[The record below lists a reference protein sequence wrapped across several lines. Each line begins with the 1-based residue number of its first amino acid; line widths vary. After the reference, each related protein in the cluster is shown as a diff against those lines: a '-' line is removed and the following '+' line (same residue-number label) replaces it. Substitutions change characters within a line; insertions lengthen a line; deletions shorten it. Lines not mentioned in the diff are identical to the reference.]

1 MQSDSKAEITLGELT
16 TAFKDFICDYPQLEV
31 GRRINPID
39 AFALWRTLLRRN
51 PDPAIELPL
60 LLSYSGTYR
69 ELLTELADSAEFKK
83 AQPILPGGY
92 VWMAEVEGF
101 RFWFNT
107 GDREMGVLM
116 GMGNYEPEVR
126 ALMKTVVR
134 PGMRCID
141 AGANTGYY
149 SCLLGTLVGSA
160 GKVHAFEPMPDN
172 FRMLNKNV
180 EENKLAKVVETYLLA
195 CSSSSRSI
203 EATAVANMYIAR
215 SDHDGEKVSMKAAA
229 VDELISG
236 VVDLIKVDVEGHEM
250 EALTGMS
257 RIIRDHRPIIFSE
270 INEYWL
276 RICAQTSGKMYL
288 EYLNDLGYRVCNVK
302 CPEVELQASE
312 FHMDIL
318 DTMDVIAYPRA

>member
-1 MQSDSKAEITLGELT
+1 MQDCKAEIALGELT
-16 TAFKDFICDYPQLEV
+16 TAFRDFIRDYPQLEV

-51 PDPAIELPL
+51 PDPAIELPT
-60 LLSYSGTYR
+60 LLSYSRTYR

-92 VWMAEVEGF
+92 VWMAEVDGF

-116 GMGNYEPEVR
+116 GTGNYEPQVR
-126 ALMKTVVR
+126 ELMKTIIR

-141 AGANTGYY
+141 AGASTGYY
-149 SCLLGTLVGSA
+149 TCLLGTLVGQA
-160 GKVHAFEPMPDN
+160 GKVHAFEPMPES

-180 EENKLAKVVETYLLA
+180 AENSLGEVVETYQLA
-195 CSSSSRSI
+195 CSSSCRPI
-203 EATAVANMYIAR
+203 EATALANMYIAR
-215 SDHDGEKVSMKAAA
+215 SDHDGEKVSMEAAL
-229 VDELISG
+229 VDELVSG
-236 VVDLIKVDVEGHEM
+236 VVDVIKIDVEGYEI

-257 RIIRDHRPIIFSE
+257 RIIRDHRPLIFSE

-276 RICAQTSGKMYL
+276 RTCAQTSGKAYL
-288 EYLNDLGYRVCNVK
+288 EYLNDLGYQVCDVK
-302 CPEVELQASE
+302 FPDVELQVSE
-312 FHMDIL
+312 FRMDVL

>member
-1 MQSDSKAEITLGELT
+1 MLDSKAETALGELT
-16 TAFKDFICDYPQLEV
+16 TAFADFIRDYPQLEV

-51 PDPAIELPL
+51 PDPAIELPM
-60 LLSYSGTYR
+60 LLSYSRTYR
-69 ELLTELADSAEFKK
+69 ELLTELADSAEYKR
-83 AQPILPGGY
+83 AHPILPGGH
-92 VWMAEVEGF
+92 VWMAEVDGF

-116 GMGNYEPEVR
+116 GTGNYEPEVR
-126 ALMKTVVR
+126 DLMKTIVR

-149 SCLLGTLVGSA
+149 TCLLGTLAGSA
-160 GKVHAFEPMPDN
+160 GKVYAFEPMPQN

-180 EENKLAKVVETYLLA
+180 AENKLGRVVETYQLA

-215 SDHDGEKVSMKAAA
+215 SHHDGEKVSMKAAA

-236 VVDLIKVDVEGHEM
+236 GVDVIKVDVEGHEM

-257 RIIRDHRPIIFSE
+257 RIIRDHRPLIFSE

-276 RICAQTSGKMYL
+276 RICARTSGKTYL

-302 CPEVELQASE
+302 FPEVELQASE
-312 FHMDIL
+312 FCMDIL

>member
-1 MQSDSKAEITLGELT
+1 MQASKAETALAELT
-16 TAFKDFICDYPQLEV
+16 TAFEDFVRDYPQLEV

-51 PDPAIELPL
+51 PDSAIELPM

-69 ELLTELADSAEFKK
+69 ELLTMLADSAEFKK

-116 GMGNYEPEVR
+116 ATGNYEPEVR
-126 ALMKTVVR
+126 ALMKSIVR

-149 SCLLGTLVGSA
+149 TCLLATLVGSA
-160 GKVHAFEPMPDN
+160 GKVHAFEPMPES
-172 FRMLNKNV
+172 FHMLKKNV
-180 EENKLAKVVETYLLA
+180 AENNLGEVVETYQLA

-203 EATAVANMYIAR
+203 EATAVANMYIA
-215 SDHDGEKVSMKAAA
+215 SSHHDGEKVSMKAAA

-236 VVDLIKVDVEGHEM
+236 VVDVIKIDIEGHEM
-250 EALTGMS
+250 EALAGMS
-257 RIIRDHRPIIFSE
+257 RMIREHRPVIFSE

-276 RICAQTSGKMYL
+276 RICAQTSGKTYL
-288 EYLNDLGYRVCNVK
+288 EYLNDLGYRVCDVK
-302 CPEVELQASE
+302 FPEVELQVSE
-312 FHMDIL
+312 FRMAIL